1 MNQVK
6 EAPAAEIKVI
16 IVKKPYAK
24 PNLET
29 QGNYTVLVAGAG
41 SF

>member
-6 EAPAAEIKVI
+6 EAPSTEVNV
-16 IVKKPYAK
+16 VKKPYVK
-24 PNLET
+24 PSLET
-29 QGNYTVLVAGAG
+29 QGNYAVLVAGMG